1 MQCKVCT
8 SACMH
13 LQWPSKL
20 TPSAAKPEPQ
30 IPEQIT
36 SVKFFKETRLCK
48 ETRFQNHKSKKL
60 RHRTWQVKAF
70 SLRKSGLESQL
81 VVVVVVSPDS
91 VASSRF
97 LGVIHA
103 NIRVDILL
111 TLPACSHSFLLPLA
125 AILFTLKAPDSRP
138 WFLQQ
143 ALKRLLK
150 VKKKT
155 SQFSKDLWNFSYP
168 SSRRICYRVRDTSL
182 MLNLSWFLPF
192 HGVSSSICI
201 VPIPLSSSL
210 FLLPTSFDFSSS
222 VDSHINR
229 TRIYH
234 IFFLPHEKVRM
245 HKLWPLPKLLAASFK
260 VLPPLTSL
268 LISSVP
274 SSIHTICLTKEFSA
288 FSPAQNLKRTHN
300 RKNKTGTYNSR
311 LLEKKFGRRNP
322 VLLNKP
328 MRRPAAPQASP
339 PAPFHHVSHH
349 LQFFFFKDP
358 QKSKRSTTMCTAT
371 TRKTSP
377 SSSPILEFFEEEK
390 TRT

>member
-36 SVKFFKETRLCK
+36 SVQFFKETRLCK
-48 ETRFQNHKSKKL
+48 ETRCQNHKSKKL

-111 TLPACSHSFLLPLA
+111 TLPACSQSFLLPLG
-125 AILFTLKAPDSRP
+125 AILFTLKAPNSRP

-155 SQFSKDLWNFSYP
+155 SQFSKDWWNFSHP
-168 SSRRICYRVRDTSL
+168 SSRRIRYRVRDSSL
-182 MLNLSWFLPF
+182 MLNLSWLLPF
-192 HGVSSSICI
+192 HGVASY
-201 VPIPLSSSL
+201 LSL
-210 FLLPTSFDFSSS
+210 FLPPFS
-222 VDSHINR
+222 
-229 TRIYH
+229 YC
-234 IFFLPHEKVRM
+234 LG
-245 HKLWPLPKLLAASFK
+245 ASISEA
-260 VLPPLTSL
+260 PSILTS
-268 LISSVP
+268 IARG
-274 SSIHTICLTKEFSA
+274 SITFS
-288 FSPAQNLKRTHN
+288 FSP
-300 RKNKTGTYNSR
+300 
-311 LLEKKFGRRNP
+311 
-322 VLLNKP
+322 
-328 MRRPAAPQASP
+328 
-339 PAPFHHVSHH
+339 
-349 LQFFFFKDP
+349 
-358 QKSKRSTTMCTAT
+358 
-371 TRKTSP
+371 TRKLGCINFGLFP
-377 SSSPILEFFEEEK
+377 SCSLLLSRSCLH
-390 TRT
+390 